1 MQHRLVRI
9 STIVLSLVLVIAG
22 LLYFSVSPLQNSSA
36 KSSSSKIHKK
46 HHPSKHAPTAGKPK
60 PTSTPVKLT
69 PTPTSSSAP
78 GSGGPF
84 QLIFSDNFGGAQLD
98 PQWITY
104 NGPHGG
110 GKSCYDPHELQL
122 QGGLLHIMM
131 EQKANACG
139 LPYVTGG
146 MGAMRLAQTYGK
158 YEFRAKLPL
167 GKGVGP
173 YAILWDAKGGHGD
186 VEVDLFES
194 PPPTKDKVYFTNH
207 GAGNASQ
214 IIGNFAAT
222 FHTFDYEW
230 TPGKLDFQID
240 GVEQGVLTKNV
251 PNFSMWFGIAVS
263 SGDAFTGS
271 PDGTTHLPVS
281 LDVSSVKI
289 YKYIG

>member
-9 STIVLSLVLVIAG
+9 STIVVSLVLVIAG
-22 LLYFSVSPLQNSSA
+22 LLYFSVSPLQNSLA
-36 KSSSSKIHKK
+36 KGGTSHKK
-46 HHPSKHAPTAGKPK
+46 HHHHHPK
-60 PTSTPVKLT
+60 
-69 PTPTSSSAP
+69 PTPTSTP

-84 QLIFSDNFGGAQLD
+84 QLIFSDNFSGTQLN

-194 PPPTKDKVYFTNH
+194 PPPTKDTLYFTNH
-207 GAGNASQ
+207 GAGNPSQ
-214 IIGNFAAT
+214 IIAPGNFAAT

-289 YKYIG
+289 YKYMG

>member
-1 MQHRLVRI
+1 MHQRIVRI
-9 STIVLSLVLVIAG
+9 STIALSLVLIIAG
-22 LLYFSVSPLQNSSA
+22 IAYFAISPLQDSSA
-36 KSSSSKIHKK
+36 KGVHKTHKK
-46 HHPSKHAPTAGKPK
+46 QHP
-60 PTSTPVKLT
+60 T
-69 PTPTSSSAP
+69 PTPTPQQQHPTPAP
-78 GSGGPF
+78 TQQGNGPF
-84 QLIFSDNFGGAQLD
+84 QLIFSDDFSSPQLNS
-98 PQWITY
+98 QWITY

-110 GKSCYDPHELQL
+110 GDSCYDPHELQL
-122 QGGLLHIMM
+122 QNGLLHILM

-158 YEFRAKLPL
+158 YEFRARLPL

-194 PPPTKDKVYFTNH
+194 PPPMKNKVYFTNH
-207 GAGNASQ
+207 GNGSPSQ
-214 IIGNFAAT
+214 IIAQGNFAAS
-222 FHTFDYEW
+222 FHTFTYEW

-251 PNFSMWFGIAVS
+251 PNFSMWFGIAVA
-263 SGDAFTGS
+263 SGDAFTGN
-271 PDGTTHLPVS
+271 PDSTTHLPVS